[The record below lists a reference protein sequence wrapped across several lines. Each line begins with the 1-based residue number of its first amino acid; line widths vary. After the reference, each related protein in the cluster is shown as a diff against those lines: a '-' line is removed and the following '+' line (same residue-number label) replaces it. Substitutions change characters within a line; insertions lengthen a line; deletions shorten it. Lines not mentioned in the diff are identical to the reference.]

1 MRASVIIPVWNG
13 RRDLPACLAA
23 LAALDYSAGVEV
35 IAVDNASADGS
46 AELVAADF
54 PWVRLV
60 RNDANRGFGGAC
72 NQGLRLAE
80 GEMLVLLN
88 QDTMVAPGWL
98 AGLAAA
104 LESDPRIGAAGSK
117 AHYPDGSIQH
127 AGGVVDVQGLGA
139 HRGYRRPDQGGY
151 DALEDVDYVTGAA
164 LAVRRAAY
172 VEVGGLDDGFGMAY
186 FEDVDWCYRIR
197 AAGWRVVYAPTS
209 VLVHNERSSQD
220 DGSHAARYAFQRNR
234 LRFVLRHWPLA
245 RLRGEFLSAERA
257 WLAGQ
262 MSASMVAAAQRA
274 YLYNLARVDELAAW
288 RRTFLGEEEGDADA
302 LAGLLT
308 ELRAALP
315 TRPAL
320 LEELAPH
327 RAAISA
333 QHGAELERLAGL
345 LAEVQ
350 GKIEEYG
357 RISHSDLPVVGAQ
370 VTWLR
375 RHLNQIPALAYVT
388 RVLDFQRAT
397 LELVGRTLEHCAQLE
412 ASQARLASMLVE
424 YAGESAREVDE
435 LLHEVSRLRAGR
447 SQDGRL

>member
-13 RRDLPACLAA
+13 CQDLPACLAA
-23 LAALDYSAGVEV
+23 LAALDYPAGVEV

-46 AELVAADF
+46 ADLVAGDF

-88 QDTMVAPGWL
+88 QDTVVAPGWL

-104 LESDPRIGAAGSK
+104 LESDAAIGAAGSK
-117 AHYPDGSIQH
+117 AYYPDGTIQH
-127 AGGVVDVQGLGA
+127 AGGTVDAQGLGA
-139 HRGYRRPDQGGY
+139 HRGYRLPDQGQY
-151 DALEDVDYVTGAA
+151 DTLEDVDYVTGAA

-172 VEVGGLDDGFGMAY
+172 EEVGGLDDGFGTAY

-197 AAGWRVVYAPTS
+197 GAGWRVVYAPAS

-220 DGSHAARYAFQRNR
+220 DGSHVALYAFQRNR

-245 RLRGEFLSAERA
+245 RLQTEFLPAERA

-262 MSASMVAAAQRA
+262 MSAAVVAAAQRG
-274 YLYNLARVDELAAW
+274 YLYNLVRVDELAAW
-288 RRTFLGEEEGDADA
+288 RRGFLGANEGDAEA
-302 LAGLLT
+302 LAGVLT
-308 ELRAALP
+308 ELRTALP

-333 QHGAELERLAGL
+333 RQGAELEKLAGL

-357 RISHSDLPVVGAQ
+357 RISRSELPVVGTQ
-370 VTWLR
+370 LTWLR
-375 RHLNQIPALAYVT
+375 RQLNQIPALAYVT
-388 RVLDFQRAT
+388 QLLDLQRGT

-412 ASQARLASMLVE
+412 ASQARLAAMLVE

-435 LLHEVSRLRAGR
+435 LLVEVGRLRAGR
-447 SQDGRL
+447 PQDDRL